1 MRQILWKVKKKLTA
15 VNNEIRAQGSD
26 SKDVVLVP
34 YHLKNI
40 NVVKKVAKDMNKRIA
55 TERGTT
61 IFNAVRNDKDPLT
74 KLEQKGVYRIP
85 IMEEGVNNKKAYVG
99 VTTRKLHKRLDEHK
113 KDIAQARL
121 TTSLAKVAYD
131 KNIKIVWEEAE
142 IIKKVLKWTQPT
154 IVESLEILKRKVKEG
169 LINDKLA
176 WKPL

>member
-1 MRQILWKVKKKLTA
+1 M
-15 VNNEIRAQGSD
+15 
-26 SKDVVLVP
+26 
-34 YHLKNI
+34 
-40 NVVKKVAKDMNKRIA
+40 
-55 TERGTT
+55 
-61 IFNAVRNDKDPLT
+61 RNDKDPLT

-121 TTSLAKVAYD
+121 TTSLAKEAYD

-142 IIKKVLKWTQPT
+142 IIKKVPKWTQPT